1 MSSPNERTTFARDRQ
16 QVSLSNSPPAL
27 PRRYLGV
34 LSYAVELSVADLFAL
49 VGAHRI
55 GNHEGV
61 QRQRERIA
69 GLAEILIEHHPRE
82 LFTEMLVGA
91 AAVEVL
97 RQEPGT
103 EFGFAEFSV
112 RATLRRFIPEL
123 RTAPMM
129 LLDVG
134 DVH

>member
-1 MSSPNERTTFARDRQ
+1 VPTTTRPPDNAPSPAIEQAETK
-16 QVSLSNSPPAL
+16 PAL

-34 LSYAVELSVADLFAL
+34 LSYAVELSVADLFKL
-49 VGAHRI
+49 VTAHRH
-55 GNHEGV
+55 GNSEGV

-82 LFTEMLVGA
+82 LFVEMLVGA

-123 RTAPMM
+123 RTGPMM

-134 DVH
+134 DVQ